1 MQLSETVKLYP
12 TEYQA
17 ELIRNTMS
25 EYISTV
31 NNIVSD
37 YTNKDNGNIKSVK
50 EIKNIKEIKSIS
62 KLTTADVE
70 ANLPS
75 ALCNQCIRDA
85 KSIVKKYDKACKKVK
100 KPKKPKKPK
109 KSKKN
114 KKSKNVNEIKE
125 VKGIKV
131 PVLKKLCCYINNQN
145 FKIQDNYISFS
156 VIVDG
161 KSKRILV
168 KAKMTDRQKL
178 IFSSHRLG
186 TMRIVVKN
194 KNTLV
199 AQFVYEINEIDEVN
213 ENTNVMGVD
222 LGIKCPAVSYCTDG
236 SVKFYG
242 NGRKNKYM
250 RRHYANL
257 RKWFQKTKKPTVV
270 KRIKNKEQCIMKDID
285 HKISREIVNTAK
297 KHKAKVI
304 KLERL
309 ENIRSTTRTSRKNN
323 PNLHTWSFYRLAQ
336 YIEYKAKLAGIE
348 VEYVNPAY
356 TSQKCPKCGNIHHA
370 KDRKYICKCGY
381 HTHRDLLG
389 AINICN
395 STEYIG
401 NRCIA

>member
-17 ELIRNTMS
+17 KLIRNTMS

-31 NNIVSD
+31 NSIVSD
-37 YTNKDNGNIKSVK
+37 YTNDHSKSVK
-50 EIKNIKEIKSIS
+50 ETKNIKEIKSIS

-75 ALCNQCIRDA
+75 ALCNQSIRDA
-85 KSIVKKYDKACKKVK
+85 KSIVKKYDKECKKFEKTK
-100 KPKKPKKPK
+100 KTKE
-109 KSKKN
+109 
-114 KKSKNVNEIKE
+114 VEEIKE
-125 VKGIKV
+125 IKV

-145 FKIQDNYISFS
+145 FKIQDNYISFP
-156 VIVDG
+156 VMIDG
-161 KSKRILV
+161 RSKRILV
-168 KAKMTDRQKL
+168 KTKMTDRQKL
-178 IFSSHRLG
+178 ILSSHKLG

-199 AQFVYEINEIDEVN
+199 AQFVYEINEFKGSN
-213 ENTNVMGVD
+213 KSNNVMGVD

-270 KRIKNKEQCIMKDID
+270 KRIKNKEQRVMKDID

-304 KLERL
+304 KLEQL

-323 PNLHTWSFYRLAQ
+323 PSLHTWSFYRLTQ

-401 NRCIA
+401 DRCIA